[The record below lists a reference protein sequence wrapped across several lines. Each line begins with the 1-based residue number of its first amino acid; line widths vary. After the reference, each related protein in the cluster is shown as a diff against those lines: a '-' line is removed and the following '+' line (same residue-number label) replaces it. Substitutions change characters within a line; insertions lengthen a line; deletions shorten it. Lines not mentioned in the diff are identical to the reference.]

1 MESHTKPHNGVQHPY
16 LTMMSL
22 YLGAFVGMFGET
34 ALNITL
40 PELTNAFH
48 VETALMQWMVVGHM
62 LVIGLVLPFASLLL
76 KWFSVRKLTFFSLGA
91 FIVGSLMSGFA
102 TNFPML
108 LLGRMVQ
115 GFGPGLILPMMFAL
129 VLEVFPKERIGSAM
143 GLCALIV
150 MFAPA
155 IGPTLA
161 GFIVGALSWRWIFFL
176 FAAILGIALLFAAR
190 FMISPYE
197 ITKPHIDLPSCVTSA
212 IGFGGLVIGVGLTSL
227 YGWTSLPVI
236 VSLLIGVVSIVIY
249 GRRQLS
255 MERPV
260 LDLRAFKIAG
270 FRTGTI
276 LVMLVF
282 GITMSSMYLMPQYIQ
297 RGIMLPIAMAGVVL
311 LPGGLMNAICSLI
324 SGKLYDKIGAKVPVL
339 AGFALAAVGA
349 FLLLFTSSGTSVWYV
364 ILCHVILL
372 IGVPLAMSPSQT
384 NGLAAL
390 PPELS
395 TDGSTILNTMQ
406 QVWGAICT
414 AVATSLLGIGQNA
427 YQGTDPA
434 KAFTN
439 GFHYGLGFTL
449 LLAVIGFAVALTLK
463 AKDKTKAT
471 VPSGSLAKIMKHDV
485 YSLSEHDLVKDAL
498 QLFTSKGISGA
509 PILDKNNK
517 LVGFISDG
525 DILKHIADQVP
536 TFRSAWSF
544 IAEQNN
550 QEFNETVEYVL
561 NLPVLSIARKDVI
574 TVDIGEELGAVC
586 KTLAEKEL
594 KKAPVV
600 SNSEMVGIIN
610 RSNITRYAVES
621 YFQK

>member
-1 MESHTKPHNGVQHPY
+1 MEEHTKPHPY
-16 LTMMSL
+16 LTMMAL

-34 ALNITL
+34 ALNIVL
-40 PELTNAFH
+40 PELTSAFQ

-91 FIVGSLMSGFA
+91 FIVGSLISGLA
-102 TNFPML
+102 ASFPIL
-108 LLGRMVQ
+108 LLGRMIQ

-129 VLEVFPKERIGSAM
+129 VLEVFPKNRIGAAM

-176 FAAILGIALLFAAR
+176 FAAILGVALLFAVK
-190 FMISPYE
+190 FMINPYE
-197 ITKPHIDLPSCVTSA
+197 ITKPHIDLLSCVTSV

-227 YGWTSLPVI
+227 YGWASLQVI
-236 VSLLIGVVSIVIY
+236 LSLLIGVVSIVIY
-249 GRRQLS
+249 GKRQLS

-297 RGIMLPIAMAGVVL
+297 RGIMLPIAMAGMVL
-311 LPGGLMNAICSLI
+311 LPGGLMNAIFSLI
-324 SGKLYDKIGAKVPVL
+324 SGRLYDKIGAKIPVL
-339 AGFALAAVGA
+339 TGFAFAAVGA
-349 FLLLFTSSGTSVWYV
+349 LLLLFTSASTPVWYV

-427 YQGTDPA
+427 YQGAEPA
-434 KAFTN
+434 EAFTN

-449 LLAVIGFAVALTLK
+449 LLAILGLAVALTLK
-463 AKDKTKAT
+463 EKEKAT
-471 VPSGSLAKIMKHDV
+471 IPSAMLVQIMKHDV

-509 PILDKNNK
+509 PILDKNNR
-517 LVGFISDG
+517 LAGFISEG
-525 DILKHIADQVP
+525 DVLKHLADQVP
-536 TFRSAWSF
+536 AFSNAWSF

-550 QEFNETVEYVL
+550 QEFNKNIEYVL
-561 NLPVLSIARKDVI
+561 NLPVLAIATKTVI
-574 TVDIGEELGAVC
+574 TIDVSDELGAVC
-586 KTLAEKEL
+586 KTLVEKKL

-600 SNSEMVGIIN
+600 NNGQMVGIIN
-610 RSNITRYAVES
+610 RSNITRYAIES
-621 YFQK
+621 YFKK